1 MLLDVPT
8 VDVDK
13 ISLDVDSLRAHVSVL
28 AELANLVHLSVGA
41 DVRLEG
47 VKLELEGVKAQA
59 LLKVRLE
66 HVRAILEKALDA
78 IAQNPRILE
87 GLSRTVDRTS
97 ERGVARP
104 GRPWA
109 RAVR

>member
-1 MLLDVPT
+1 MSDDRPQQSRDPEQTTAQREYQQYAATDGGEHPATQEPDVLLDVPT

-47 VKLELEGVKAQA
+47 VKLELEGGW
-59 LLKVRLE
+59 R
-66 HVRAILEKALDA
+66 R
-78 IAQNPRILE
+78 RR
-87 GLSRTVDRTS
+87 S
-97 ERGVARP
+97 
-104 GRPWA
+104 
-109 RAVR
+109 